1 MRFSIVTFAA
11 ALSCTSGPAHAAPKY
26 VPSSAYRGLT
36 WDQLAKEGRAISR
49 RRGFEALGLRAGQGG
64 TDATAA
70 PSEIVIVWPIKI
82 QALDTQQSEKFA
94 LAEGQM
100 DAIEQASV
108 EGQCSI
114 RFQRPNVQ

>member
-36 WDQLAKEGRAISR
+36 CDQLAKEGRAIS

-70 PSEIVIVWPIKI
+70 ASEIVIVWPMKT